1 MGVNLYDQPG
11 KPFGY
16 AWLEER
22 TRIEDHVLRRMGY
35 ALPVSDMR
43 VRFRVDR
50 IQERLHKYDTTFADR
65 SREWFEQQRQRPVQH
80 ALMLTTEQL
89 EHIVSLWSDANDP
102 MSREI
107 AAICNDCLR

>member
-1 MGVNLYDQPG
+1 MNLYDQPG

-22 TRIEDHVLRRMGY
+22 ARIEDHVLRRTGY
-35 ALPVSDMR
+35 TMSVADMR
-43 VRFRVDR
+43 VQSRVDR
-50 IQERLHKYDTTFADR
+50 IQERLHRYDRSFADR

-107 AAICNDCLR
+107 AAVARECLK